1 MGVEQTVSRMLWVDM
16 LPISCYHKKQPIYKV
31 CCPKPHCLLATFK
44 SRTCVQHE
52 LCSARTLCSG
62 LQKKTGFETLRASF
76 VHISNQACHC
86 MENISRHLSVNKL
99 WMQLSYLGDH
109 IILTQIQN
117 TIPPWLELKICSI
130 CLKYFQLTS
139 RSCKTHNP
147 LAMLPYFW
155 TI

>member
-1 MGVEQTVSRMLWVDM
+1 
-16 LPISCYHKKQPIYKV
+16 
-31 CCPKPHCLLATFK
+31 
-44 SRTCVQHE
+44 
-52 LCSARTLCSG
+52 
-62 LQKKTGFETLRASF
+62 LRASF

-147 LAMLPYFW
+147 LSNATILLNNLEPYFFPG
-155 TI
+155 T